1 MIIAK
6 LDDCDRYAQLQAGLA
21 TGFGFLRS
29 VDVASLADGRHE
41 VDGENAF
48 AIVARGF
55 GRGQADSPLEYH
67 RRYLDIQYVISG
79 LDLIGWQP
87 TADCRHEQAEFDAER
102 DIGFFVDRP
111 GTWCRVPAGC
121 FAIFYPED
129 AHAPLGGT
137 GPVHKVVVKIA
148 VDFADAYASPF

>member
-1 MIIAK
+1 
-6 LDDCDRYAQLQAGLA
+6 
-21 TGFGFLRS
+21 
-29 VDVASLADGRHE
+29 
-41 VDGENAF
+41 
-48 AIVARGF
+48 GF

-67 RRYLDIQYVISG
+67 RRYLDIQYVVHG
-79 LDLIGWQP
+79 TDLIGWQP
-87 TADCRHEQAEFDAER
+87 TGDCRYEQAAFDVER

-111 GTWCRVPAGC
+111 GTWCRVPAGY

-148 VDFADAYASPF
+148 VDFADA